1 VAVAALAGLVLRLD
15 EYRIVPFTAPNPDEW
30 NWAWAGLT
38 PLLGL
43 PSTGWSLFWKAY
55 PAAVR
60 AAPPAPFNQP
70 LVHPYIDAPPLFTWL
85 VGMVAWL
92 DGDRSLNDVLHDPGP
107 RLLGIG
113 LSIVVLVLAY
123 LLGRLVIGVLPA

>member
-1 VAVAALAGLVLRLD
+1 LITRRSGGRWEIPAAAIAALAGLVLRLD
-15 EYRIVPFTAPNPDEW
+15 QYRIVPFTAPNPDEW

-43 PSTGWSLFWKAY
+43 PSTGWSLFWKVY

-85 VGMVAWL
+85 HQNRERRNQSQL
-92 DGDRSLNDVLHDPGP
+92 
-107 RLLGIG
+107 
-113 LSIVVLVLAY
+113 
-123 LLGRLVIGVLPA
+123 